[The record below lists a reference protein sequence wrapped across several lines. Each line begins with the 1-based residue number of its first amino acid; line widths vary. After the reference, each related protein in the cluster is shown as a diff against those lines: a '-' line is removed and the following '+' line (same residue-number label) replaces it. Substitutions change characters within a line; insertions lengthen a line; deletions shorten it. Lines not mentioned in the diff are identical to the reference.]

1 MLQASG
7 CELMDFVSVLP
18 VPPQTERRRGVLRF
32 VGPTDFAPGLWMG
45 IELFGTIGRNDGSV
59 MGKSYFSCP
68 AGQGVFVRPE
78 LVVPYM
84 PEGEGHSGT
93 VRKGDEFLAVV
104 EPLRADLRRMQ
115 EELQQREAALQEARE
130 ELRNVLAL
138 HDAKSVELEREREE
152 KSRMKMMTMTAC
164 RNNVTATTQTDEDET
179 VELKDLEIH
188 RLQQQCADLKDLCEL
203 QEDEIHRQREH
214 ADDLAQIVENLRR
227 EHEEERARM
236 LEKIRS
242 LEEVVEEITQRQK
255 VTAEESAKADVEDMH
270 LHAFQQQQ
278 EKEALRILKERYEQL
293 YAERESERQEQE
305 AKWKRATAEYEE
317 ALTQQREYK
326 NRLLNEIRQLQHEI
340 KDVSQSRERERV
352 LQMPLSTLER
362 DEYESQIYGL
372 QWELMEVHEEM
383 FSKRYDHFLV
393 PVSNWNLPADVMRAM
408 REEIMSSERVLPF
421 TTPEKCQQ
429 SRMVL
434 FQMHP
439 RDAEG
444 GTRAA
449 APL

>member
-1 MLQASG
+1 MAQASG

-32 VGPTDFAPGLWMG
+32 VGSTDFAPGLWMG

-78 LVVPYM
+78 LVVPYVS
-84 PEGEGHSGT
+84 EGEGPSGT

-104 EPLRADLRRMQ
+104 EPLRADLTRMQ
-115 EELQQREAALQEARE
+115 EELQQREAALRDARE
-130 ELRNVLAL
+130 ELRNVMAL

-152 KSRMKMMTMTAC
+152 KSRMIMLTMTAC
-164 RNNVTATTQTDEDET
+164 RNNVTATTQTDEDKT
-179 VELKDLEIH
+179 VEIKDLEIH

-227 EHEEERARM
+227 EHEEERVRM
-236 LEKIRS
+236 VEKIRS
-242 LEEVVEEITQRQK
+242 LEEEITQRQK
-255 VTAEESAKADVEDMH
+255 ATAEDSAKADVEDMH

-293 YAERESERQEQE
+293 YAERESERHEQE

-340 KDVSQSRERERV
+340 KDMRHSRERERV
-352 LQMPLSTLER
+352 LQVPLSTLER

-372 QWELMEVHEEM
+372 QWELMGVHEEM
-383 FSKRYDHFLV
+383 FSKRYDHFLA
-393 PVSNWNLPADVMRAM
+393 PVLSWNLPADVMRALS
-408 REEIMSSERVLPF
+408 EEIMSLERVLPF

-444 GTRAA
+444 GTIAA